1 MIGMGSEKKIGTML
15 LALGGGVKS
24 EAKADPYS
32 DLVMLQ
38 AERVLEAI
46 KSGDANAFLKEL
58 PRLLNVL
65 PSAEM
70 SDEYEDAAEGM
81 KDE

>member
-1 MIGMGSEKKIGTML
+1 MIGMGSEKKVGTML
-15 LALGGGVKS
+15 LALSGSMKKDEPKS
-24 EAKADPYS
+24 DPYS
-32 DLVMLQ
+32 DLVVLQ

-70 SDEYEDAAEGM
+70 SDEYDDLAEDM
-81 KDE
+81 